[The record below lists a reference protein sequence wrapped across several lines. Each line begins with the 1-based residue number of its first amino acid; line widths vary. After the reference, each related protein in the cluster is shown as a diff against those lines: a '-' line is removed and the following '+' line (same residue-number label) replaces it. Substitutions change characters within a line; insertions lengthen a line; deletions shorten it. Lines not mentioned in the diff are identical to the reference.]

1 MSQDTHA
8 TTTNALGW
16 DPLDPH
22 GINPHDDAHHEH
34 FIADWRM
41 QVIILAL
48 LLFFTALTVGFY
60 NLEQWIE
67 NSFDILLP
75 RWVNIAGAMSIA
87 VVKAVLVA
95 AFFMQL
101 KYDKVLNT
109 FVMLFCMFCVG
120 LFLTFT
126 MIDLGSRHMV
136 DPKKAPLIISGGTG
150 YGLNDASA
158 DEEFSARIGP
168 KVNTGG
174 MSLVD
179 YARLHGNKNNHGL
192 LHYRENGNEG
202 EFWAHFYDGHATH
215 RDGLDTEN
223 YFEQLGFGHHAQ
235 TSSANASHPRH
246 GLTPGLFS
254 DVAPAAQDNH
264 GASHG
269 SDESHAT
276 DEHATEPKS
285 DGH

>member
-1 MSQDTHA
+1 MAQETHA
-8 TTTNALGW
+8 TSNTALGW

-22 GINPHDDAHHEH
+22 GINPHDGDHHEH

-41 QVIILAL
+41 QVTILAL

-67 NSFDILLP
+67 TSFEILLP
-75 RWVNIAGAMSIA
+75 KWVNIAGAMSIA
-87 VVKAVLVA
+87 LVKAILVA

-136 DPKKAPLIISGGTG
+136 DAHKAPQIIDGGTG
-150 YGLNDASA
+150 YGLNSA
-158 DEEFSARIGP
+158 PVDEDFSARIGP

-179 YARLHGNKNNHGL
+179 YARLNGNSKNHGL
-192 LHYRENGNEG
+192 NYYRDNGKES
-202 EFWAHFYDGHATH
+202 EFWVKFYGSHAVH
-215 RDGLDTEN
+215 RDHLDTNN
-223 YFEQLGFGHHAQ
+223 YFAILGFDHHAN
-235 TSSANASHPRH
+235 TSTANASHPRH

-254 DVAPAAQDNH
+254 DVAPTAHDAH
-264 GASHG
+264 ETGSH
-269 SDESHAT
+269 STES
-276 DEHATEPKS
+276 KS